1 MKSGAAEEPPYR
13 HNLSNVELF
22 LLFFFSLQVFL
33 ETVAS
38 ENTADLFLDLGG
50 SSVCLCATLLVS
62 EVSQH
67 RLWTSR

>member
-1 MKSGAAEEPPYR
+1 M
-13 HNLSNVELF
+13 
-22 LLFFFSLQVFL
+22 FL